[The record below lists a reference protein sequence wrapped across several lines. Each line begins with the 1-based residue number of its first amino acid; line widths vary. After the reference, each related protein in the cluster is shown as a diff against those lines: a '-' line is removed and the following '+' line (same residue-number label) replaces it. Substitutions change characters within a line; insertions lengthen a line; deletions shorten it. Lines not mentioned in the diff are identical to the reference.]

1 MKPRY
6 VVVAAA
12 LVGAAVPGT
21 YLALGGGSYATTAV
35 ADPCITRER
44 PAPQGAAR
52 LAERIVL
59 STLDGI
65 ACEVGSSREELVLAL
80 PSAASRRSFANA
92 HDLDESQLE
101 SVIRK
106 GLERAVDD
114 AEHAGSVAGWQA
126 ELFRQA
132 ARRVP
137 LDTLLE
143 SVDLLG

>member
-1 MKPRY
+1 MKPHL
-6 VVVAAA
+6 VVIAAA
-12 LVGAAVPGT
+12 VVGAAVPGA
-21 YLALGGGSYATTAV
+21 YLALGGGSYEATAV

-44 PAPQGAAR
+44 PPPQGAAR

-59 STLDGI
+59 STLDGV

-80 PSAASRRSFANA
+80 PEASSRQAFARA
-92 HDLDESQLE
+92 HNLDERQLE
-101 SVIRK
+101 GVIRT

-126 ELFRQA
+126 ELLRQA

-137 LDTLLE
+137 LDTLLD